1 MRASATNIATLHM
14 LAGIW
19 RRAAAQLGCLVLALA
34 IISIPLKGMPA
45 PRPSSLIP
53 LRTTF
58 VPFDTNIQAPEL
70 TSVQFSMG
78 VPSGKRTML
87 ASNAISLPTPHQ
99 DHLVLCREPDR
110 AGTSGVVALV
120 TGRSPPGA

>member
-1 MRASATNIATLHM
+1 M

-19 RRAAAQLGCLVLALA
+19 CRAAARLGCLLLVLAV
-34 IISIPLKGMPA
+34 ISIPLKGMPP
-45 PRPSSLIP
+45 PRTSSLIP

-58 VPFDTNIQAPEL
+58 VPFDASIQAPEL
-70 TSVQFSMG
+70 TSVQFSIG
-78 VPSGKRTML
+78 APSAKRTLL

-99 DHLVLCREPDR
+99 DDLVLCREPDR